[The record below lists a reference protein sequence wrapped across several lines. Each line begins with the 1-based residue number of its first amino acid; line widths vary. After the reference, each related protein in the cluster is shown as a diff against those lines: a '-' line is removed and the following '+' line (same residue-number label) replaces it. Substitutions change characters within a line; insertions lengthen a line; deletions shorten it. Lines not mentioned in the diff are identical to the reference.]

1 MINWLNLRGCANK
14 NTMYRYRPTI
24 LAAIL
29 AAAAILSGCDSFRKL
44 AGRPT
49 SGEIELKRLQIEAK
63 EAEIAALKTREKR
76 LADSLAMM
84 DSIVQ
89 AAGTVLNPSQL
100 GGLYTTSLDFR
111 YYIVVGSFRNRMNA
125 EKLLLKTADAGYPST
140 LICFR
145 NGLFAVGLS
154 QTNRME
160 EAFASLKTIKNE
172 PFCPPDV
179 WILVN
184 E

>member
-29 AAAAILSGCDSFRKL
+29 AAASILSGCDSFRRL

-63 EAEIAALKTREKR
+63 EAEIAALKAEQKR

-84 DSIVQ
+84 DSLVQ

-111 YYIVVGSFRNRMNA
+111 YYVVVGAFRNRVNA
-125 EKLLLKTADAGYPST
+125 ENLLVKTSEAGYTAT

-154 QTNRME
+154 PTNRVE
-160 EAFASLKTIKNE
+160 EAFAALRAVKGE
-172 PFCPPDV
+172 EFCPQDV